1 MAHYLQSSFDLD
13 DPALVSVID
22 DLPLWSAPFG
32 MKLLE
37 VVQLRPDIHVLD
49 VGSGMGFPLLELSQ
63 RLGST
68 CRVVGIDPWK
78 AAIDRIRMKI
88 RIWGIHN
95 VEIVEGKAEAM
106 PFADS
111 QFDLVVSNNG
121 INNVED
127 EVSALREIARVS
139 RTGAQLIVTVNL
151 PDTMIEFYDIFRS
164 VLSEERK
171 ESALQRLDRHIHSKR
186 KPLPDTQQLIR
197 EAGFTILETY
207 EDEFSFRYADG
218 RTMLD
223 NFVIK
228 LAFLDSWKGI
238 LEAADREPIFRRV
251 EHELN
256 HLARRTGEVR
266 LTIPWVCIH
275 SRRAG

>member
-1 MAHYLQSSFDLD
+1 MGHYLQSSYDLN
-13 DPALVSVID
+13 DPALVSVLD
-22 DLPLWSAPFG
+22 DLPFWSAPFG

-37 VVQLRPDIHVLD
+37 VVQIRPNIQVLD

-68 CRVVGIDPWK
+68 CRVVGIDPWRT
-78 AAIDRIRMKI
+78 AIDRVRLKI
-88 RIWGIHN
+88 RVWGAGN
-95 VEIVEGKAEAM
+95 VEIIEGKAEAM
-106 PFADS
+106 PFGDGR
-111 QFDLVVSNNG
+111 FDLVVSNNG

-127 EVSALREIARVS
+127 EVSALREMARVS
-139 RTGAQLIVTVNL
+139 RAGAQLVVTVNL
-151 PDTMIEFYDIFRS
+151 PDTMMEFYDIFRS
-164 VLSEERK
+164 VLREEGK
-171 ESALQRLDRHIHSKR
+171 EDTLERLERHIHSKR
-186 KPLPDTQQLIR
+186 KPLPHTQQLIR

-207 EDEFSFRYADG
+207 EDEFSFRYVDG

-228 LAFLDSWKGI
+228 LAFLESWKGI
-238 LEAADREPIFRRV
+238 LKAADREPIFRRV

-266 LTIPWVCIH
+266 LTIPWVCINC
-275 SRRAG
+275 RRAE